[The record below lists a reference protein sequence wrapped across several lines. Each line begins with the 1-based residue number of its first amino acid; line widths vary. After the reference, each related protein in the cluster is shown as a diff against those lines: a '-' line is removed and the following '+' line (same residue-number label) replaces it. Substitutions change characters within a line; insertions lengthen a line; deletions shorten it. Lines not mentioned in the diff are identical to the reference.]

1 LSSFCLLT
9 LFSYFKE
16 ISRPRKYNL
25 KLFVVCKHTF
35 KRFISLY
42 HKEYLNW
49 NSLIQSSYSKLRV
62 NLLKLIKSTGR
73 KLSIYSGMPINLVFF
88 LRKIWLGNYLNL
100 KWLRER
106 LQGKIPTI
114 LATKSR
120 SEVQLLSTTHFP
132 LHWLNCRPCSQGN
145 IVAAKYNI

>member
-1 LSSFCLLT
+1 L
-9 LFSYFKE
+9 
-16 ISRPRKYNL
+16 
-25 KLFVVCKHTF
+25 VCKQIL
-35 KRFISLY
+35 KRIIWWVY
-42 HKEYLNW
+42 HKEFLNW
-49 NSLIQSSYSKLRV
+49 NTLIQSSYSKLRV

-73 KLSIYSGMPINLVFF
+73 KLSIYSGMPINLPCFWC
-88 LRKIWLGNYLNL
+88 KIWLGNYLNL

-132 LHWLNCRPCSQGN
+132 LHWLNADRVARAILWLLN
-145 IVAAKYNI
+145 IIYRTQLPGPKKDCVVNCPSK